1 MFLGAISFF
10 VKIASFFQSDIRGR
24 ESLHCF
30 AKSSWEI
37 FCSVRHSEI
46 ISRNTLR
53 KNCFCSKMFLFEIS
67 SIPISNIFSFFEN
80 ACNQEG
86 GSFVVGDT
94 FKSKRTAF
102 AVLC

>member
-37 FCSVRHSEI
+37 FCSSWINIGKEFICRIGIERVFSEGVI
-46 ISRNTLR
+46 
-53 KNCFCSKMFLFEIS
+53 
-67 SIPISNIFSFFEN
+67 
-80 ACNQEG
+80 
-86 GSFVVGDT
+86 
-94 FKSKRTAF
+94 
-102 AVLC
+102 